1 MYDEQYLDN
10 LYCPKIIFCIIILY
24 SIFIASKKNLMKR
37 IFLSALLFAGIA
49 TTFSS
54 CSNGD
59 YNATPGA
66 NTGVPNPIYQQVNT
80 ILTTTNASNTGTT
93 GSTGSGNYVN
103 ISNLA
108 TNASYNVGS
117 GSGSST
123 GFFTW
128 AAGGTT
134 NNANMGL
141 AIDTSVGGVRL
152 FEVIG
157 FTVNGTTP
165 VNAILLAIESYSG
178 VGTYS
183 LNGTGGI
190 AEYMTY
196 NNGSAGSAAIGT
208 SGTVNITSDGGT
220 SGTFIAGTFSFTG
233 TDLTGNSVQITNGS
247 FKVKRY

>member
-1 MYDEQYLDN
+1 
-10 LYCPKIIFCIIILY
+10 
-24 SIFIASKKNLMKR
+24 MKR
-37 IFLSALLFAGIA
+37 IFLSTLLLAGIA

-59 YNATPGA
+59 YNATPGT
-66 NTGVPNPIYQQVNT
+66 NTGVPNPIYTQVNT
-80 ILTTTNASNTGTT
+80 ILTTTNATTTGGNSGSTGGNSYANIGTLASNSSYTVGTGTT
-93 GSTGSGNYVN
+93 ST
-103 ISNLA
+103 
-108 TNASYNVGS
+108 
-117 GSGSST
+117 T

-128 AAGGTT
+128 TASGTAY
-134 NNANMGL
+134 NANMGL
-141 AIDTSVGGVRL
+141 AIDTSVGGIRL

-165 VNAILLAIESYSG
+165 VNAILVAIENYAG

-220 SGTFIAGTFSFTG
+220 TGTFITGTFSFTG